1 MKLVPMRFCSYTWHH
16 NPKSI
21 KVICNKDV
29 VNLCSPYQKHFS
41 NDFGENLKTVS
52 GVGELYGEN
61 CLEEYRSL
69 EKVYKLKK
77 QGILS
82 IPKTICMYAR
92 FEKLSL
98 IGEAKEN
105 VLTYEF
111 VFKETANENTE
122 DDTSIIHTVSQ
133 GETLWDIANMYEK
146 KIESL
151 VSLNPQIRYIDDLT
165 DIEKVRVC

>member
-1 MKLVPMRFCSYTWHH
+1 MKLVPMRFCSFTWHH

-21 KVICNKDV
+21 KVISDKDV
-29 VNLCSPYQKHFS
+29 KSLCSAYQKHFS
-41 NDFGENLKTVS
+41 SDFGENLREVR

-61 CLEEYRSL
+61 CLNDYRAL

-82 IPKTICMYAR
+82 IPKTLCMYAR

-98 IGEAKEN
+98 LGEAKEN

-111 VFKETANENTE
+111 VFREVKSEKYEEET
-122 DDTSIIHTVSQ
+122 DIIHTVSE
-133 GETLWDIANMYEK
+133 GETLWDIANMYDK
-146 KIESL
+146 KIENL
-151 VSLNPQIRYIDDLT
+151 VALNPQIRFIDDLT
-165 DIEKVRVC
+165 NTEKVRVC